1 VLLTRMKLAVL
12 GALVLGVVASVA
24 FTQGPGGGQKTQMRG
39 GMDPDSQFEK
49 YAKGKDVLTVS
60 EVEVD
65 ERFAKFFPTEKLRE
79 SMSTYLQEKG
89 VTNGQM
95 TREQYRDYS
104 TWSRAKMM
112 EQFQSGGNQFKLG
125 KKDDTKKDGDS
136 SQPSTEDVDGKA
148 RDMFKR
154 LDTNGDGF
162 LTPEELQ
169 AAGKMGSRLYDARE
183 QYDLN
188 KDGKIDV
195 NEYVEYYK
203 SRMSQWGDKGGK
215 GKGKSDGS
223 DKGDK
228 GSRVNWT
235 RDTEEDKPKGIPEVK
250 RIVYRFGH
258 LPKDLP
264 KWYEELDKDK
274 DGQVGL
280 YEWKAAG
287 REVAE
292 FLAMDANA
300 DGFVT
305 VEEIYRYQKALA
317 AKKVVGGNP
326 MSLFPSPASNVSTT
340 NKAGRGDK
348 SAWQNK
354 GNQGKGK
361 GKGKGNF
368 GG

>member
-1 VLLTRMKLAVL
+1 MKLTVL

-24 FTQGPGGGQKTQMRG
+24 FTQGPGGGQKMRG
-39 GMDPDSQFEK
+39 GMDPDSVFDK
-49 YAKGKDVLTVS
+49 YAKGKEVLTVS

-65 ERFAKFFPTEKLRE
+65 GWMAKMLPTEKVRE
-79 SMSTYLQEKG
+79 WMSSYLQEKG
-89 VTNGQM
+89 VTNGKM
-95 TREQYRDYS
+95 TREQFRDYS
-104 TWSRAKMM
+104 TWSRPKMT
-112 EQFQSGGNQFKLG
+112 EHFQSMGGNMMKG
-125 KKDDTKKDGDS
+125 AKSSDDSSKKDSGS
-136 SQPSTEDVDGKA
+136 SGSEDVDGKA

-154 LDTNGDGF
+154 LDANSDGF

-169 AAGKMGSRLYDARE
+169 AAGKMGSRLYDSRE

-195 NEYVEYYK
+195 NEYIEYYK
-203 SRMSQWGDKGGK
+203 ARMSQWGDKGGK
-215 GKGKSDGS
+215 GKGKGDGG

-235 RDTEEDKPKGIPEVK
+235 RDIEEDKPKGIPDVK

-292 FLAMDANA
+292 FLAMDANG

-317 AKKVVGGNP
+317 AKKVEGGNP
-326 MSLFPSPASNVSTT
+326 MSLFPAPTSNVSAT
-340 NKAGRGDK
+340 NKSGKTDK

-361 GKGKGNF
+361 GKGKGGY

>member
-1 VLLTRMKLAVL
+1 MKLAVL

-24 FTQGPGGGQKTQMRG
+24 FTQAPGGGQKGRG

-49 YAKGKDVLTVS
+49 YAKGKDVLSVS

-79 SMSTYLQEKG
+79 SMNTYLQEKG

-95 TREQYRDYS
+95 TREQYREYS

-112 EQFQSGGNQFKLG
+112 EQFQSGGNQFKFG
-125 KKDDTKKDGDS
+125 KKDDAKKDGDS
-136 SQPSTEDVDGKA
+136 SQASTEDVDGKA
-148 RDMFKR
+148 RDAFKR
-154 LDTNGDGF
+154 IDTNGDGF
-162 LTPEELQ
+162 LSVEEIQ
-169 AAGKMGSRLYDARE
+169 ATGRWGQRLYDERE
-183 QYDLN
+183 KYDLN

-203 SRMSQWGDKGGK
+203 ALRSQWGDKGGK
-215 GKGKSDGS
+215 CKGGDTA

-235 RDTEEDKPKGIPEVK
+235 RDVEEDKPKAIPEVK

-264 KWYEELDKDK
+264 KWYEELDKDM

-280 YEWKAAG
+280 YEWKSSG

-292 FLAMDANA
+292 FLAMDANG

-317 AKKVVGGNP
+317 AKKVEGGNP
-326 MSLFPSPASNVSTT
+326 MSLFPSPTSNVSATT
-340 NKAGRGDK
+340 KPSGKGDRG
-348 SAWQNK
+348 AWQNK
-354 GNQGKGK
+354 GGDRTGKGK
-361 GKGKGNF
+361 GKGKGNY

>member
-1 VLLTRMKLAVL
+1 MLLTRMKLTVL
-12 GALVLGVVASVA
+12 GVLVLGVIASVA
-24 FTQGPGGGQKTQMRG
+24 FTQAPGGGQKTRT
-39 GMDPDSQFEK
+39 GMDPDSIFDK
-49 YAKGKDVLTVS
+49 YAKGKEVITVS

-65 ERFAKFFPTEKLRE
+65 GWMAKMLPSEKVRE
-79 SMSTYLQEKG
+79 WMSSYLQEKG

-104 TWSRAKMM
+104 TWSRPKMM
-112 EQFQSGGNQFKLG
+112 EHFQNSNNMKTVP
-125 KKDDTKKDGDS
+125 KPSDDS
-136 SQPSTEDVDGKA
+136 SNKDSSAPSNEDIDGRA

-154 LDTNGDGF
+154 LDKNSDGV
-162 LTPEELQ
+162 LTAEELQ
-169 AAGKMGSRLYDARE
+169 EAGKMGSRLYEERE
-183 QYDLN
+183 KYDLN

-203 SRMSQWGDKGGK
+203 SRMGQRGDKGK
-215 GKGKSDGS
+215 GKGES

-235 RDTEEDKPKGIPEVK
+235 RDLEEDKPKGIPDVK

-287 REVAE
+287 REVSE
-292 FLAMDANA
+292 FLAMDANG

-305 VEEIYRYQKALA
+305 VEEIFRYQKALV
-317 AKKVVGGNP
+317 AKKAEGGNP
-326 MSLFPSPASNVSTT
+326 MSLFPTPTPISTGTT
-340 NKAGRGDK
+340 NKSGKGDK
-348 SAWQNK
+348 NDYK
-354 GNQGKGK
+354 GKGGERPIGK

-368 GG
+368 NR